1 MSTMSIRLPEKLR
14 KELAQLSRRL
24 NRPAS
29 ELVRESV
36 RRYID
41 AEQLRKVR
49 ETTRPR
55 ARAQGYLTD
64 EDVFNDVS

>member
-1 MSTMSIRLPEKLR
+1 MSIRLPEKLR

-24 NRPAS
+24 KRPAS
-29 ELVRESV
+29 EIVRESV

-49 ETTRPR
+49 ETTRPH